1 MDGYEKT
8 THDEQ
13 SVRVTTRSS
22 GDVETGSSRVSLP
35 PSICSPPTLNTWST
49 MSAIE
54 GSTPTDGAVLD
65 ELPEFELTYL
75 YDDEE
80 DPTEVT
86 IFEGNSVEDLTTR
99 WLTMDYHHT
108 VALDSV
114 R

>member
-1 MDGYEKT
+1 MDRDQKA

-13 SVRVTTRSS
+13 STRVTTRLSC
-22 GDVETGSSRVSLP
+22 DVVTGSSRVSS
-35 PSICSPPTLNTWST
+35 PSICSPPALNTWST

-54 GSTPTDGAVLD
+54 GSPPTDGAVLD

-86 IFEGNSVEDLTTR
+86 IFEGTSVEDLTTR